1 MGAFDDL
8 LPKPSAPSAKATEA
22 PAVSA
27 PGSPFA
33 DLVPK
38 AADNRPGMAE
48 TAARS
53 AVQGLTFGLADE
65 SYGLTQGIK
74 GMLTGEG
81 FSAGY
86 DRGVSEFRGKE
97 KAGKEA
103 NPITATAA
111 EIAGGMGTGLGLAR
125 GGVTLMRQGMGLG
138 QMTAAGAIEG
148 GAYGAVAG
156 AANAEGGADERL
168 SGALKNI
175 PVGMAVGGAVP
186 LVARGIGAMTS
197 RAVTPMTI
205 PPERQAMIDTLTR
218 EGVPLSAGQRT
229 GSKGLQYAESVL
241 GDAPFVGGGQR
252 MMADQAEAFTDATM
266 RRVGGAGRASPENV
280 QANFDRIGQSFR
292 DLSARNNLQADPQ
305 FARDLGTTL
314 REYDRVLP
322 SEQRQIVGNLASDIV
337 ERFRAGG
344 GALPGVEYQTTRSRL
359 SRMANNARQSDP
371 EFASAIRGMRDALDN
386 GMMRSISPD
395 DAAAWQT
402 ARREYGNIKDLSKA
416 AAGAGAGTAE
426 GLISPQALR
435 SSVASGNNREAYARG
450 QGDFAELA
458 RAGNA
463 VMTPLPNSG
472 TAQRNLITGMA
483 GTGGATAAAS
493 GAVDPLTATIM
504 ALGPSAFGRMLW
516 SGPVQAY
523 LSNQAISPGARA
535 AIESRI
541 RAALQGG
548 AQTQSERLLPAR

>member
-8 LPKPSAPSAKATEA
+8 IPKPKAPSAA
-22 PAVSA
+22 PVLSA

-38 AADNRPGMAE
+38 AEDTRPGMGE

-65 SYGLTQGIK
+65 SYGLMQGI
-74 GMLTGEG
+74 GSMVRGEG
-81 FSAGY
+81 FSKGY
-86 DRGVSEFRGKE
+86 DEGVKGFRE
-97 KAGKEA
+97 RDKAGRER

-125 GGVTLMRQGMGLG
+125 GGATLMRQGMTLPQAVG
-138 QMTAAGAIEG
+138 AGVVEG
-148 GAYGAVAG
+148 AGYGALFGAG
-156 AANAEGGADERL
+156 NAEGGPMERL
-168 SGALKNI
+168 QGAKEGA
-175 PVGMAVGGAVP
+175 VTGAVVGGAVP
-186 LVARGIGAMTS
+186 VVARGIGAVTS
-197 RAVTPMTI
+197 RAITPMQI
-205 PPERQAMIDTLTR
+205 PPERQAMIETLTR

-229 GSKGLQYAESVL
+229 GSRPLQYAESIF
-241 GDAPFVGGGQR
+241 GDATLAGGAAQR
-252 MMADQAEAFTDATM
+252 MAADQGEAFTNAAMT
-266 RRVGGAGRASPENV
+266 RVGGAGRATPENI
-280 QANFDRIGQSFR
+280 QANFDRIGQQFR
-292 DLSARNNLQADPQ
+292 DLSSRNALQADQ
-305 FARDLGTTL
+305 QLGRDLGATL

-322 SEQRQIVGNLASDIV
+322 TEQRQIVGNLAADIV
-337 ERFRAGG
+337 ERFRAGNG
-344 GALPGVEYQTTRSRL
+344 VLPGAEYQTARSRL

-371 EFASAIRGMRDALDN
+371 EFATAVRGLRDALDS
-386 GMMRSISPD
+386 GMLRSITPE

-472 TAQRNLITGMA
+472 TAQRGMLAGQA
-483 GTGGATAAAS
+483 GTGGAAMYA
-493 GAVDPLTATIM
+493 GDPLMAAVV
-504 ALGPSAFGRMLW
+504 ALGPSAFGRALW
-516 SGPVQAY
+516 SGPVQRY
-523 LSNQAISPGARA
+523 LSNQAVTPQVRA
-535 AIESRI
+535 LIESRV

-548 AQTQSERLLPAR
+548 AQTQADQLPSPLPR